1 MQIRELVIYGY
12 NGKVR
17 HLPFELGKVNII
29 TGKSKSGKSVVGD
42 IIDYCLGGE
51 SCNIA
56 DGVVRDNVAWYGLLL
71 QFEHE
76 RVFVARKNPDKGQQ
90 TTGFCYI
97 EVGEKI
103 EVPKVCD
110 FVSNTNVSGIEE
122 ELTKRIGI
130 SENLYTPP
138 EGQSRLP
145 LAANIRHA
153 LYYCFQGQDEIAAK
167 NFLFHH
173 QSDDFIT
180 QAIKDTSA
188 YFLGAISEEA
198 LAMEN
203 ERSIL
208 KRRLILEKRKLEEN
222 RNLMGGGSDRAISLI
237 AEARQVGLL
246 DEKVQIDYQNY
257 QNYQNYQEMFSIL
270 QATMN
275 WTPNNVVHSD
285 GMDRLTFLQS
295 RLQEMRDEFSE
306 IGINIDNAKKFIGET
321 TGYFSEAQHQ
331 KMRLESIGLFEQLDF
346 NPDKC
351 PLCSGVLE
359 QPLPS
364 VEMIKASIV
373 NLDKSIA
380 NVTREQPKLRLYI
393 DNLEQERENKR
404 EEIRLLEAEID
415 GIYQQ
420 EEERIRLRDINARR
434 GKVVGRISLWVESVK
449 NDTESE
455 KQEQIVKKIEKR
467 IEEIDNILDRESV
480 EERKQSALS
489 RIQED
494 MTKWAK
500 ELQLEHCDNPYRL
513 DMNKVTVV
521 VDKPERPVPL
531 KQLGSGSNWV
541 GVHLISYF
549 ALQHFFINA
558 NRPVPRF
565 LFLDQP
571 SQVYFPSE
579 MDEKQI
585 DWNEV
590 DKMYQFII
598 NRTNEA
604 KGKLQV
610 IIVDH
615 ADLKDDF
622 FRKFVCEDWWSSD
635 DNLVPRDWYNN

>member
-1 MQIRELVIYGY
+1 MQIRELVLYGY

-17 HLPFELGKVNII
+17 HLPFALGQVNII
-29 TGKSKSGKSVVGD
+29 TGRSKSGKSVVGD
-42 IIDYCLGGE
+42 IIDYCLGGD

-90 TTGFCYI
+90 TTGVCYI
-97 EVGEKI
+97 DIGEKI
-103 EVPKVCD
+103 EAPDNCD
-110 FVSNTNVSGIEE
+110 FSSNTNVSGIEE
-122 ELTKRIGI
+122 SLTRRIGI
-130 SENLYTPP
+130 SENLNTPP

-180 QAIKDTSA
+180 QAIKDTIP

-198 LAMEN
+198 LALEN

-208 KRRLILEKRKLEEN
+208 KRKLTLEKRKLEEN
-222 RNLMGGGSDRAISLI
+222 RYLMGGGSERAISLI
-237 AEARQVGLL
+237 GEARQAGLI
-246 DEKVQIDYQNY
+246 DASTQIDYQNY
-257 QNYQNYQEMFSIL
+257 REMYSVL
-270 QATMN
+270 QTAMN
-275 WTPNNVVHSD
+275 WSPSMIGSNS

-295 RLQEMRDEFSE
+295 KLQEIRDEFDE
-306 IGINIDNAKKFIGET
+306 IGISLDNARKFVGET
-321 TGYFSEAQHQ
+321 AGYSGEAQHQ
-331 KMRLESIGLFEQLDF
+331 KMRLESIGLFEQLNF
-346 NPDKC
+346 NPGKC
-351 PLCSGVLE
+351 PLCSGTLE

-380 NVTREQPKLRLYI
+380 NVTREQPKLRAFISDL
-393 DNLEQERENKR
+393 EREREKKQ
-404 EEIRLLEAEID
+404 EEIKALEAEID
-415 GIYQQ
+415 GLYQQ
-420 EEERIRLRDINARR
+420 ESERARLRDINARR
-434 GKVVGRISLWVESVK
+434 GKVVGRISLWVESVA

-455 KQEQIVKKIEKR
+455 KQEQVVKR
-467 IEEIDNILDRESV
+467 IEGRIKEIDDILDRDSV

-500 ELQLEHCDNPYRL
+500 ALQLEHSDNPYRL
-513 DMNKVTVV
+513 DLNKVTVV

-541 GVHLISYF
+541 GVHLIAYF
-549 ALQHFFINA
+549 ALQRFFVNA

-579 MDEKQI
+579 LDEKQI

-590 DKMYQFII
+590 NKMYQFII
-598 NRTNEA
+598 DRTIELN
-604 KGKLQV
+604 GKLQV
-610 IIVDH
+610 IVVDH
-615 ADLKDDF
+615 ADLKEDS
-622 FRKFVCEDWWSSD
+622 FRQFICENWWPID
-635 DNLVPRDWYNN
+635 KNLVPSDWYENTSQQ

>member
-1 MQIRELVIYGY
+1 MQIRELVLYGY
-12 NGKVR
+12 NRKVR
-17 HLPFELGKVNII
+17 HLPFALGQVNII
-29 TGKSKSGKSVVGD
+29 TGRSKSGKSVVGD
-42 IIDYCLGGE
+42 IIDYCLGGD

-90 TTGFCYI
+90 TTGVCYI
-97 EVGEKI
+97 DIGEKI
-103 EVPKVCD
+103 EVPDNCD
-110 FVSNTNVSGIEE
+110 FSSNTNVSGIEE
-122 ELTKRIGI
+122 SLTRRIGI
-130 SENLYTPP
+130 SENLNTPP

-180 QAIKDTSA
+180 QAIKDTIP

-198 LAMEN
+198 LALEN

-208 KRRLILEKRKLEEN
+208 KRKLTLEKRKLEEN
-222 RNLMGGGSDRAISLI
+222 RYLMGGGSERAISLI
-237 AEARQVGLL
+237 GEARQAGLI
-246 DEKVQIDYQNY
+246 DASTQIDYQNY
-257 QNYQNYQEMFSIL
+257 REMYSVL
-270 QATMN
+270 QTAMN
-275 WTPNNVVHSD
+275 WSPSMIGSNS

-295 RLQEMRDEFSE
+295 KLQEIRDEFDE
-306 IGINIDNAKKFIGET
+306 IGISLDNARKFVGET
-321 TGYFSEAQHQ
+321 AGYSGEAQHQ
-331 KMRLESIGLFEQLDF
+331 KMRLESIGLFEQLNF
-346 NPDKC
+346 NPGKC
-351 PLCSGVLE
+351 PLCSGTLE

-364 VEMIKASIV
+364 VERIKASIV

-380 NVTREQPKLRLYI
+380 NVTREQPKLRAFISDL
-393 DNLEQERENKR
+393 EREREKKQ
-404 EEIRLLEAEID
+404 EEIKALEAEID
-415 GIYQQ
+415 GLYQQ
-420 EEERIRLRDINARR
+420 ESERARLRDINARR
-434 GKVVGRISLWVESVK
+434 GKVVGRISLWVESVE

-455 KQEQIVKKIEKR
+455 KQEQVVKR
-467 IEEIDNILDRESV
+467 IEGRIKEIDDILDRDSV

-500 ELQLEHCDNPYRL
+500 ALQLEHSDNPYRL
-513 DMNKVTVV
+513 DLNKVTVV

-541 GVHLISYF
+541 GVHLIAYF
-549 ALQHFFINA
+549 ALQRFFVNA

-579 MDEKQI
+579 LDEKQI

-590 DKMYQFII
+590 NKMYQFII
-598 NRTNEA
+598 DRTNELN
-604 KGKLQV
+604 GKLQV
-610 IIVDH
+610 IVVDH
-615 ADLKDDF
+615 ADLKEDL
-622 FRKFVCEDWWSSD
+622 FRQFICENWWPID
-635 DNLVPRDWYNN
+635 KNLVPIDWYENTSQQ

>member
-1 MQIRELVIYGY
+1 MQIRELVLYGY

-17 HLPFELGKVNII
+17 HLPFALGQVNII
-29 TGKSKSGKSVVGD
+29 TGRSKSGKSVVGD
-42 IIDYCLGGE
+42 IIDYCLGGD

-76 RVFVARKNPDKGQQ
+76 RVFVARKNPNKGQQ
-90 TTGFCYI
+90 TTGVCYI
-97 EVGEKI
+97 DIGEKI
-103 EVPKVCD
+103 EAPDNCD
-110 FVSNTNVSGIEE
+110 FSSNTNVSGIEE
-122 ELTKRIGI
+122 SLTRRIGI
-130 SENLYTPP
+130 SENLNTPP

-180 QAIKDTSA
+180 QAIKDTIP

-198 LAMEN
+198 LALEN

-208 KRRLILEKRKLEEN
+208 KRKLTLEKRKLEEN
-222 RNLMGGGSDRAISLI
+222 RYLMGGGSERAISLI
-237 AEARQVGLL
+237 GEARQAGLI
-246 DEKVQIDYQNY
+246 DASTQIDYQNY
-257 QNYQNYQEMFSIL
+257 REMYSVL
-270 QATMN
+270 QTAMN
-275 WTPNNVVHSD
+275 WSPSMIGSNS

-295 RLQEMRDEFSE
+295 KLQEIRDEFDE
-306 IGINIDNAKKFIGET
+306 IGISLDNARKFVGET
-321 TGYFSEAQHQ
+321 AGYSGEAQHQ
-331 KMRLESIGLFEQLDF
+331 KMRLESIGLFEQLTF
-346 NPDKC
+346 NPGKC
-351 PLCSGVLE
+351 PLCSGTLE

-380 NVTREQPKLRLYI
+380 NVTREQPKLRAFISDL
-393 DNLEQERENKR
+393 EREREKKQ
-404 EEIRLLEAEID
+404 EEIKALEAEID
-415 GIYQQ
+415 GLYQQ
-420 EEERIRLRDINARR
+420 ESERARLRDINARR
-434 GKVVGRISLWVESVK
+434 GKVVGRISLWVESVE

-455 KQEQIVKKIEKR
+455 KQEQVVKR
-467 IEEIDNILDRESV
+467 IEGRIKEINDILDRDSV

-500 ELQLEHCDNPYRL
+500 ALQLEHSDNPYRL
-513 DMNKVTVV
+513 DLNKVTVV

-541 GVHLISYF
+541 GVHLIAYF
-549 ALQHFFINA
+549 ALQRFFVNA

-579 MDEKQI
+579 LDEKQI

-590 DKMYQFII
+590 NKMYQFII
-598 NRTNEA
+598 DRTNELN
-604 KGKLQV
+604 GKLQV
-610 IIVDH
+610 IVVDH
-615 ADLKDDF
+615 ADLKEDS
-622 FRKFVCEDWWSSD
+622 FRQFICENWWPID
-635 DNLVPRDWYNN
+635 KNLVPSDWYENTSQQ

>member
-246 DEKVQIDYQNY
+246 DEKVQID
-257 QNYQNYQEMFSIL
+257 YQNYQEMFSIL

-610 IIVDH
+610 IVVDH

>member
-1 MQIRELVIYGY
+1 MQIRELVLYGHT
-12 NGKVR
+12 GKVR
-17 HLPFELGKVNII
+17 HLPFALGQVNII
-29 TGKSKSGKSVVGD
+29 TGRSKSGKSVVGD
-42 IIDYCLGGE
+42 IIDYCLGGD

-90 TTGFCYI
+90 TTGVCYI
-97 EVGEKI
+97 DIGEKI
-103 EVPKVCD
+103 EVPDNCD
-110 FVSNTNVSGIEE
+110 FSSNTNVSGIEE
-122 ELTKRIGI
+122 SLTRRIGI
-130 SENLYTPP
+130 SENLNTPP

-180 QAIKDTSA
+180 QAIKDTIP

-198 LAMEN
+198 LALEN

-208 KRRLILEKRKLEEN
+208 KRKLTLEKRKLEEN
-222 RNLMGGGSDRAISLI
+222 RYLMGGGSERAISLI
-237 AEARQVGLL
+237 GEARQAGLI
-246 DEKVQIDYQNY
+246 DASTQIDYQNY
-257 QNYQNYQEMFSIL
+257 REMYSVL
-270 QATMN
+270 QTAMN
-275 WTPNNVVHSD
+275 WSPSMIGSNS

-295 RLQEMRDEFSE
+295 KLQEIRDEFDE
-306 IGINIDNAKKFIGET
+306 IGISLDNARKFVGET
-321 TGYFSEAQHQ
+321 AGYSGEAQHQ
-331 KMRLESIGLFEQLDF
+331 KMRLESIGLFEQLNF
-346 NPDKC
+346 NPGKC
-351 PLCSGVLE
+351 PLCSGTLE

-380 NVTREQPKLRLYI
+380 NVTREQPKLRAFTSDL
-393 DNLEQERENKR
+393 EREREKKQ
-404 EEIRLLEAEID
+404 EEIKALEAEID
-415 GIYQQ
+415 GLYQR
-420 EEERIRLRDINARR
+420 ESERARLRDINARR
-434 GKVVGRISLWVESVK
+434 GKVVGRISLWVESVE

-455 KQEQIVKKIEKR
+455 KQEQVVKR
-467 IEEIDNILDRESV
+467 IEGRIKEIDDILDRDSV

-500 ELQLEHCDNPYRL
+500 ALQLEHSDNPYRL
-513 DMNKVTVV
+513 DLNKVTVV

-541 GVHLISYF
+541 GVHLIAYF
-549 ALQHFFINA
+549 ALQRFFVNA

-579 MDEKQI
+579 LDEKQI

-590 DKMYQFII
+590 NKMYQFII
-598 NRTNEA
+598 DRTNELN
-604 KGKLQV
+604 GKLQV
-610 IIVDH
+610 IVVDH
-615 ADLKDDF
+615 ADLKEDS
-622 FRKFVCEDWWSSD
+622 FRQFICENWWPID
-635 DNLVPRDWYNN
+635 KNLVPIDWYENTSQQ

>member
-188 YFLGAISEEA
+188 YFPGAISEEA

-257 QNYQNYQEMFSIL
+257 QEMFSIL

-295 RLQEMRDEFSE
+295 RLQDMRDEFSE